1 MHVYFALSHVSPDH
15 IITVKLATARVL
27 RQAMERLGTGRPP
40 AAGSH
45 MLIPPAQVDFADED
59 EEQVDDAEIE
69 MLQKALRQT
78 IQVSVCTQIKSHAM
92 AG

>member
-1 MHVYFALSHVSPDH
+1 
-15 IITVKLATARVL
+15 
-27 RQAMERLGTGRPP
+27 
-40 AAGSH
+40 

-78 IQVSVCTQIKSHAM
+78 ILVSLGAKSYAM
-92 AG
+92 TGRQFKSGTAMPVADHNSVIRKHGLHGHEQPSGCNYAWMLVSSLSL